1 MIIAVFDVD
10 TGQCLQIRD
19 AAYGNLSDYPLAK
32 ELTKAVDPSSIWYNK
47 LSRSSLLISA

>member
-19 AAYGNLSDYPLAK
+19 TAYGNLSDYGIIK
-32 ELTKAVDPSSIWYNK
+32 
-47 LSRSSLLISA
+47 LLILL